1 MPPPE
6 QKEGT
11 RLGFCR
17 MALSWDAPDVF
28 SRWHGNSPPNTI
40 AGSIPPVPLHTCPQ
54 SEEPGPSCQDRT
66 TLPAGPQ
73 ALGSKDLTFSLLQNQ
88 EHVPRRP
95 SATRYPSPLS
105 SHVSSAKKP
114 VRLRRKCWLTPV
126 SCVTFTATPSLLSVS
141 QSQNGPLLCVSPEH
155 LPFHSYVPQTREQ
168 RDPALSSC
176 VAPN

>member
-1 MPPPE
+1 MVRQLTPQYYRGQHPP
-6 QKEGT
+6 
-11 RLGFCR
+11 C
-17 MALSWDAPDVF
+17 AAAHLSPKRGA
-28 SRWHGNSPPNTI
+28 
-40 AGSIPPVPLHTCPQ
+40 
-54 SEEPGPSCQDRT
+54 GPSCQDRT